1 MNENYWVILY
11 ALLVFKMQ
19 LAIKQG
25 QVIFQQQKRIQTSTT
40 TTFISTCRPRII
52 KNHSVTNNEPNYD
65 DL

>member
-25 QVIFQQQKRIQTSTT
+25 QVIFQQQKRIQTTT
-40 TTFISTCRPRII
+40 TIISTCRPRII

>member
-40 TTFISTCRPRII
+40 TTFISSCRPRII